1 MKRMI
6 PKIATAGP
14 GEFVRAARLLGVS
27 DARRS
32 AAPPRLYTEQSGYD
46 RTKALLR
53 DKFTEDELAVLVTE
67 GHHWS
72 HDRALDEAA
81 TMRLS

>member
-1 MKRMI
+1 
-6 PKIATAGP
+6 
-14 GEFVRAARLLGVS
+14 VS
-27 DARRS
+27 SFGRHAFS
-32 AAPPRLYTEQSGYD
+32 AFPMLDGLRPPPRLYTEQSGYH